1 MRNALKKI
9 ITNKPHCAYGIMG
22 LEDDVLKRIRPTEE
36 EVSEI
41 WETAKELKR
50 KVESYL
56 KENAVDAEV
65 RFVGSVAKGTFL
77 SDPDLDLFI
86 MFPET
91 VERANLERI
100 GLKTGADI
108 LGGKKMYAE
117 HPYIRGVF
125 KGLDID
131 VVPCYRLKDAD
142 RLLTAVDRTPFHT
155 DYVMTNLTE
164 AQKGEVLLLKKFMK
178 GIAAY
183 GAEPNTRGFSGYLC
197 ELLVI
202 NYGSFAGVIKAG
214 AEWKEGVT
222 IAVGRRGPPMTGP
235 IIVYDPVDPKRN
247 VASAV
252 YIDTLA
258 MFIAACKAYLSQP
271 SEKFFFPSERIPLSR
286 QEIRICSKEHGSR
299 ILTVTFDRPDV
310 NTDNLYSQI
319 WKTQYA
325 LEKKLN
331 AYSFNVLRAVHD
343 LTDEKIVIV
352 YELERDVLSK
362 TFKHVGPPV
371 WVRSSES
378 FLSKWSG
385 NEYGSPFIEEG
396 QWNVIAERRH
406 STAAEMLAEEVAM
419 AGIGREIDIGT
430 MTITEHNRSLRE
442 TNQLLLTELLDPKNP
457 WDV

>member
-1 MRNALKKI
+1 
-9 ITNKPHCAYGIMG
+9 MG
-22 LEDDVLKRIRPTEE
+22 LEDDILTRIRPTEE
-36 EVSEI
+36 EISEL
-41 WETAKELKR
+41 WDTAEELKM

-56 KENAVDAEV
+56 EEKGVEAEV

-77 SDPDLDLFI
+77 SDPDLDIFI
-86 MFPET
+86 MFPVSMGRNE
-91 VERANLERI
+91 LERI
-100 GLKTGADI
+100 GIETGTDI

-125 KGLDID
+125 KGLDVDI
-131 VVPCYRLKDAD
+131 VPCYHLKDTD
-142 RLLTAVDRTPFHT
+142 KLMTAVDRTPFHT
-155 DYVMTNLTE
+155 EYVKSHISDE
-164 AQKGEVLLLKKFMK
+164 QKDDVLLLKKFMK
-178 GIAAY
+178 GIGTY

-202 NYGSFAGVIKAG
+202 HYGSFAGAVKAG
-214 AEWKEGVT
+214 SEWKEGVT
-222 IAVGRRGPPMTGP
+222 ISVEGRGPPMTGP
-235 IIVYDPVDPKRN
+235 MVVYDPVDTKRN

-258 MFIAACKAYLSQP
+258 LFIAACKAYSSNP
-271 SEKFFFPSERIPLSR
+271 SEKFFFPSERIPMKGKELR
-286 QEIRICSKEHGSR
+286 ERSKNHGSR
-299 ILTVTFDRPDV
+299 ILTVIFNRPDV

-331 AYSFNVLRAVHD
+331 ASSFNVLRAVHD
-343 LTDEKIVIV
+343 LGEEIVIV

-362 TFKHVGPPV
+362 TFKHIGPPV

-385 NEYGSPFIEEG
+385 NEHGDPFIEEG
-396 QWNVIAERRH
+396 QWNVIADRRH
-406 STAAEMLAEEVAM
+406 STAAEMLTEEAMM
-419 AGIGREIDIGT
+419 AGIGREIEAET
-430 MTITEHNRSLRE
+430 MRIMEHARALRK
-442 TNQLLLTELLDPKNP
+442 TDPLLLTELLDPKNP

>member
-1 MRNALKKI
+1 
-9 ITNKPHCAYGIMG
+9 MG
-22 LEDDVLKRIRPTEE
+22 LEEDVLSRIRPTEK
-36 EVSEI
+36 EVSEL
-41 WETAKELKR
+41 WKTAEELKN

-56 KENAVDAEV
+56 RENDVDAEV

-77 SDPDLDLFI
+77 SDPDLDIFI
-86 MFPET
+86 MFP
-91 VERANLERI
+91 VSMNRDDLERI
-100 GLKTGADI
+100 GLKTGIDL

-125 KGLDID
+125 KDLDID
-131 VVPCYRLKDAD
+131 IVPCYSLKDTD
-142 RLLTAVDRTPFHT
+142 KLLTAVDRTPFHT
-155 DYVMTNLTE
+155 EYVKSRLSD
-164 AQKGEVLLLKKFMK
+164 AQKDDVLLLKKFMK
-178 GIAAY
+178 GIEAY

-202 NYGSFAGVIKAG
+202 HYGSFAGVIKAG
-214 AEWKEGVT
+214 SEWKEGVT
-222 IAVGRRGPPMTGP
+222 ISIEGRGPPMTGP
-235 IIVYDPVDPKRN
+235 MVVYDPVDIKRN

-258 MFIAACKAYLSQP
+258 VFIAACKAYVSDP
-271 SEKFFFPSERIPLSR
+271 SEKFFFPSVRVPMNG
-286 QEIRICSKEHGSR
+286 KELRGRSENHGSR
-299 ILTVTFDRPDV
+299 ILTVMFNRPDV

-331 AYSFNVLRAVHD
+331 AYSFNVLRAVHS
-343 LTDEKIVIV
+343 LDEEIVIV

-385 NEYGSPFIEEG
+385 NEHGDPFIEEG
-396 QWNVIAERRH
+396 QWNVIADRRH
-406 STAAEMLAEEVAM
+406 STAAEMLTEETGM
-419 AGIGREIDIGT
+419 AGIGREIEIET
-430 MTITEHNRSLRE
+430 MRIMEHDLSLSK
-442 TNQLLLTELLDPKNP
+442 TDPLLLTELLDPKNP

>member
-1 MRNALKKI
+1 
-9 ITNKPHCAYGIMG
+9 MG
-22 LEDDVLKRIRPTEE
+22 LEEDVLSRIRPTEKE
-36 EVSEI
+36 ASEI
-41 WETAKELKR
+41 RKTAEELKM

-56 KENAVDAEV
+56 RENDVDAEV

-86 MFPET
+86 MFPVSISRDE
-91 VERANLERI
+91 LERI

-108 LGGKKMYAE
+108 LGGKKMYVE
-117 HPYIRGVF
+117 HPYTRGAF
-125 KGLDID
+125 KGLDVDI
-131 VVPCYRLKDAD
+131 VPCYGLKDTD
-142 RLLTAVDRTPFHT
+142 KLLTAVDRTPFHT
-155 DYVMTNLTE
+155 EYVKSHLSD
-164 AQKGEVLLLKKFMK
+164 AQKDHVLLLKKFMK
-178 GIAAY
+178 GIEAY

-202 NYGSFAGVIKAG
+202 HYGSFTNVIKAG
-214 AEWKEGVT
+214 SEWKEGVT
-222 IAVGRRGPPMTGP
+222 ISIAGRGPPITGP
-235 IIVYDPVDPKRN
+235 MVVYDPVDIKRN

-258 MFIAACKAYLSQP
+258 VFIAACKSYVSNP
-271 SEKFFFPSERIPLSR
+271 KEKFFFPSDRVPMKDRELRER
-286 QEIRICSKEHGSR
+286 SKNHGSR
-299 ILTVTFDRPDV
+299 ILTVVFNRPDV

-331 AYSFNVLRAVHD
+331 AYSFNVLRAVHKLD
-343 LTDEKIVIV
+343 DEIVIV

-385 NEYGSPFIEEG
+385 NEHGDPFIEEG
-396 QWNVIAERRH
+396 QWNVIADRRH
-406 STAAEMLAEEVAM
+406 STAAEMLAEEAGM
-419 AGIGREIDIGT
+419 AGIGREIEIET
-430 MTITEHNRSLRE
+430 MRIMEHARSLRK
-442 TNQLLLTELLDPKNP
+442 TDPLLLTELLDPKNP